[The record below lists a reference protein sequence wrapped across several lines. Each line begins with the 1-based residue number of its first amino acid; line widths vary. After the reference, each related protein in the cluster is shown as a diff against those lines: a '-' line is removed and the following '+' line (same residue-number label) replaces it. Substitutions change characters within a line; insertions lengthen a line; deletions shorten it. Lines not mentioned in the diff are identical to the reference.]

1 MTVNALFLD
10 RDGVIN
16 HNHGY
21 VHKREDFDFI
31 DGIFDVARYAY
42 EQNYTLVV
50 ITNQA
55 GIARGY
61 YTEEQFH
68 QLTDW
73 MCEQFS
79 AAGAPIERVYFSPY
93 HPTAGLGNYLKDDD
107 SRKPHP
113 GMILQA
119 QKDLS
124 IDLSRSVL
132 IGDKASDIQAG
143 AAAGVGTNLL
153 FAAERPNELGDFNY
167 ELIGTLR
174 EAIPYLQRGVL

>member
-1 MTVNALFLD
+1 MPFSAVFLD

-16 HNHGY
+16 HDHGY
-21 VHKREDFDFI
+21 VHKRQDFDFI
-31 DGIFDVARYAY
+31 DGIFDVARHAY
-42 EQNYTLVV
+42 EQKYKLVV

-73 MCEQFS
+73 MCEQFL

-93 HPTAGLGNYLKDDD
+93 HPTAGLGKYLKDDL

-113 GMILQA
+113 GMILQS

-124 IDLSRSVL
+124 IDLHRSVL
-132 IGDKASDIQAG
+132 IGDKIRDIQAG
-143 AAAGVGTNLL
+143 TAAGVGKNLL
-153 FAAERPNELGDFNY
+153 FGAKRPNEVDGLKY
-167 ELIGTLR
+167 ELIATLR
-174 EAIPYLQRGVL
+174 EAIPYLQRGVQ